1 MKIGLAYNVLPEESV
16 EAGQNDR
23 FDEYDEP
30 ETIERLQEVLE
41 QLGNKVVR
49 LGAGR
54 AFLDAVR
61 SEPCDLV
68 FNIAEGA
75 GGRSREAHVPA
86 VCELL
91 GIPYTHSD
99 PLTLAATLDK
109 SVAKAVVAA
118 AGINTPAHMVIEHV
132 DETVDLWFPVI
143 AKPLAEGTR
152 MGLRP
157 SSRVQDA
164 AALRS
169 EAARLLADYE
179 QPVLVEEFCP
189 GAELT
194 VGVFGT
200 GASAEAAGVMEI
212 VPAPG
217 EPIEHWVYT
226 VDVKRLGPPALSY
239 HAPPDRPLALIE
251 ETLAL
256 GVAAHRALRCQDV
269 SRVDIRLDAEG
280 RPSFLESNPLPG
292 LREGFSDLL
301 CLTDGYGISFEEV
314 INRILSS
321 ARKRLGL

>member
-1 MKIGLAYNVLPEESV
+1 MKIGLAYNLAPEHPPEHGRS
-16 EAGQNDR
+16 DR

-30 ETIERLQEVLE
+30 HTIERLQEVLE
-41 QLGNKVVR
+41 QLGHDVIG

-54 AFLDAVR
+54 EFLDAVL

-91 GIPYTHSD
+91 EIPYTHSD

-118 AGINTPAHMVIEHV
+118 AGINTPAHAVIERA
-132 DETVDLWFPVI
+132 DETVDLRFPVI

-152 MGLRP
+152 MGLRA
-157 SSRVQDA
+157 SSRAEDA
-164 AALRS
+164 AQLYT

-179 QPVLVEEFCP
+179 QPVLVEEFCT
-189 GAELT
+189 GAEFT
-194 VGVFGT
+194 VAVFGT
-200 GASAEAAGVMEI
+200 GASAEALGVMEI
-212 VPAPG
+212 APG
-217 EPIEHWVYT
+217 PGQPIEHWVYT
-226 VDVKRLGPPALSY
+226 LAVKQLGPPALSY
-239 HAPPDRPLALIE
+239 RTPPDRPAALID

-256 GVAAHRALRCQDV
+256 GLAAHRALRCRDV
-269 SRVDIRLDAEG
+269 SRVDIRLDADG

-292 LREGFSDLL
+292 LHEGFSDLL
-301 CLTDGYGISFEEV
+301 CLTDGYGISFEQV
-314 INRILSS
+314 IDRILSS
-321 ARKRLGL
+321 ARQRLGL